1 MNRSRNGYVRRGL
14 ASAAGFAAMVVAP
27 GMAAAA
33 AGQAAEDG
41 VHTAA
46 QAASGRAIYER
57 ECAVC
62 HQVNL
67 QGSFEAPQLAGESF
81 LRFWGDLSPA
91 DLLVRI
97 SGSMPPGEEG
107 SLTDEEYLD
116 VVAYLLEANGA
127 PAGGLALTQ
136 TTAVPIGSLAA
147 SGSAASGDAPA
158 ATAAAASAG
167 GAPAVTAAPSASAA
181 SPAPAAGGVTLA
193 GAVEGYRPVT
203 DEMLRDPDDGDW
215 LMIRRNY
222 EAWSYSPLADVDRS
236 NVGELELAWV
246 WAMNEGGWNAP
257 SPIVHDG
264 VMFLASIGPVVQ
276 ALDAATGDLIWE
288 HEVEVATTGYSGMS
302 RNLAVYGDHLFM
314 ATPDARLIALDAR
327 TGERVWDTVIAD
339 HAEGFRNTSG
349 PVVAGGTLVQGL
361 SGCDRYTLESC
372 FISGYDAAT
381 GERLWRFNT
390 VARSDEP
397 GGNTWADVPDFLR
410 GGGDTWITGSY
421 DPALDLV
428 YFGVA
433 QAKPWVARSRGMTV
447 DDPALYTNSTVALRP
462 GDGDL
467 AWHFQHVPG
476 ETLDLDEVYER
487 VLVDVG
493 GRRAVFSAG
502 KHGILWK
509 LDRET
514 GEFLGHKETVYQ
526 NVFDR
531 IDPETGAVTYRQD
544 IADAEFEQ
552 LVPACP
558 STAGGKNWHPM
569 SYHPGS
575 GLLVL
580 PLAQSCMELA
590 AREVAFE
597 LGSGGVG
604 MSSRPFHEMPGTGG
618 NLGKLAAYDAETLE
632 EVWSIEQRP
641 TFLTGVLTTAGG
653 LAFAGDLDRRFR
665 AFDVETGDELW
676 RARLGTSVQGFPI
689 SFRAGGRQYVA
700 VSTGL
705 GGGSPRLM
713 PRNLAPDVRHPGSGN
728 ALYVFALPEAPA
740 PPAGPDTAAEA
751 LALPDAT
758 AEALALSG
766 GEPDAAAEALT
777 LRESAAEVSALPTAP
792 AAADGGALALPEE
805 ELDAPTALALREA
818 AAGALALPEEESEVA
833 GMAVAEEVL
842 ALERRIEEAVL
853 RADVA
858 FLDEV
863 CADDFTY
870 THGDGWTTGGA
881 ILGVDRKQAWLD
893 SLAGRYSSREVDS
906 QQVEVHGDVAITMGR
921 LRARSGGPQAAQRSF
936 SFWYVRVY
944 AQRDGQWRYLSHRT
958 VHGPLYEN

>member
-1 MNRSRNGYVRRGL
+1 MNRSRSGRVRRVSQAAIVL
-14 ASAAGFAAMVVAP
+14 AAAMVVAARMVVP
-27 GMAAAA
+27 A
-33 AGQAAEDG
+33 AGQAPEGG
-41 VHTAA
+41 VFTAA
-46 QAASGRAIYER
+46 QAESGRATYER

-62 HQVNL
+62 HQSNL
-67 QGSFEAPQLAGESF
+67 QGTFEAPQLAGESF
-81 LRFWGDLSPA
+81 LLFWGDLSPG
-91 DLLVRI
+91 DLFVRI
-97 SGSMPPGEEG
+97 SGSMPPGQAG
-107 SLTDEEYLD
+107 SLTDEAYLD
-116 VVAYLLEANGA
+116 VVAYLLQANGA
-127 PAGGLALTQ
+127 PAGGAALTQ
-136 TTAVPIGSLAA
+136 AA
-147 SGSAASGDAPA
+147 SVSIAAAVSAASSAVAQAGGSPVAEA
-158 ATAAAASAG
+158 AGAASAG
-167 GAPAVTAAPSASAA
+167 AAVAAPPSSAPFAE
-181 SPAPAAGGVTLA
+181 PEPGGVTVA
-193 GAVEGYRPVT
+193 GTVENYRPVT
-203 DEMLRDPDDGDW
+203 DEMLRNPDDGDW

-222 EAWSYSPLADVDRS
+222 QAWNYSPLADVDRS
-236 NVGELELAWV
+236 NAGELELAWV

-264 VMFLASIGPVVQ
+264 VMYLASIGPVVQ

-302 RNLAVYGDHLFM
+302 RNLAIYDDKLFM

-339 HAEGFRNTSG
+339 HTEGFRNTSG

-372 FISGYDAAT
+372 FISGYDADT

-397 GGNTWADVPDFLR
+397 GGNTWANVPDYLR

-421 DPALDLV
+421 DPGLDLV

-433 QAKPWVARSRGMTV
+433 QAKPWVALSRGMTV

-462 GDGDL
+462 GDGEL
-467 AWHFQHVPG
+467 EWHFQHVPG

-493 GRRAVFSAG
+493 GRKAVFSAG

-514 GEFLGHKETVYQ
+514 GAFLGHKETVHQ
-526 NVFDR
+526 NVFDH

-544 IADAEFEQ
+544 IADARFEQ

-569 SYHPGS
+569 GYHPDS

-604 MSSRPFHEMPGTGG
+604 MSSRPFHEMPGTDGR
-618 NLGKLAAYDAETLE
+618 LGKLAAYDAETLE

-713 PRNLAPDVRHPGSGN
+713 PRTLAPDVRHPSSGN
-728 ALYVFALPEAPA
+728 ALYVFALPVVE
-740 PPAGPDTAAEA
+740 E
-751 LALPDAT
+751 DAV
-758 AEALALSG
+758 E
-766 GEPDAAAEALT
+766 
-777 LRESAAEVSALPTAP
+777 EVV
-792 AAADGGALALPEE
+792 EE
-805 ELDAPTALALREA
+805 E
-818 AAGALALPEEESEVA
+818 EETVEEDV
-833 GMAVAEEVL
+833 VAEEVL
-842 ALERRIEEAVL
+842 ALEKRMEEAVL
-853 RADVA
+853 HADVA
-858 FLDEV
+858 FLDGIL
-863 CADDFTY
+863 ADDFTY
-870 THGDGWTTGGA
+870 THGDGWTTGGE
-881 ILGVDRKQAWLD
+881 ILGVDTRAEWLA
-893 SLAGRYSSREVDS
+893 SLAGRYSLREVDS
-906 QQVEVHGDVAITMGR
+906 QQVEIHGDVAITMGR
-921 LRARSGGPQAAQRSF
+921 LRARSGGPAAEQRGF

-944 AQRDGQWRYLSHRT
+944 AQREGEWKYLSHRT
-958 VHGPLYEN
+958 VHGPVYED

>member
-1 MNRSRNGYVRRGL
+1 MNRSRNGRARRL
-14 ASAAGFAAMVVAP
+14 SASAAGLT
-27 GMAAAA
+27 AAALA
-33 AGQAAEDG
+33 APAMGVLATVQPAADG
-41 VHTAA
+41 VYVAA
-46 QAASGRAIYER
+46 QAESGRAIYER
-57 ECAVC
+57 ECAAC
-62 HQVNL
+62 HQANL

-81 LRFWGDLSPA
+81 LQFWADLSPG
-91 DLLVRI
+91 DLFVRI
-97 SGSMPPGEEG
+97 RSSMPPERAGA
-107 SLTDEEYLD
+107 LTDEAYLN
-116 VVAYLLEANGA
+116 VVAYLLQANGA
-127 PAGGLALTQ
+127 PAGRTALTEA
-136 TTAVPIGSLAA
+136 TTGTIGTAATRTSSAVAQAGGGAA
-147 SGSAASGDAPA
+147 ATSPAATLAPA
-158 ATAAAASAG
+158 AAK
-167 GAPAVTAAPSASAA
+167 
-181 SPAPAAGGVTLA
+181 AGGVTQA
-193 GAVEGYRPVT
+193 GTVEAYRPVT
-203 DEMLRDPDDGDW
+203 DEMLRNPDDGDW

-222 EAWSYSPLADVDRS
+222 EAWSHSPLSEIDRDT
-236 NVGELELAWV
+236 VGELELAWV

-264 VMFLASIGPVVQ
+264 VMYLTGIGPVVQ

-288 HEVEVATTGYSGMS
+288 HQVDVATTGYSGMS
-302 RNLAVYGDHLFM
+302 RNLAIYDDSVFL

-327 TGERVWDTVIAD
+327 TGERVWDTIIAD

-349 PVVAGGTLVQGL
+349 PIVVGGTLVQGL
-361 SGCDRYTLESC
+361 SGCDRYTQESC
-372 FISGYDAAT
+372 FISGYDAGT
-381 GERLWRFNT
+381 GEQLWRFNT

-397 GGNTWADVPDFLR
+397 GGNTWANVPDYLR

-421 DPALDLV
+421 DPSLDLV

-462 GDGDL
+462 GDGTL
-467 AWHFQHVPG
+467 EWHFQHVPG

-493 GRRAVFSAG
+493 GRRTVFSAG

-514 GEFLGHKETVYQ
+514 GEFLGHQETVYQ

-544 IADAEFEQ
+544 IADAQFEQ

-569 SYHPGS
+569 SYHPES

-597 LGSGGVG
+597 LGAGGVG
-604 MSSRPFHEMPGTGG
+604 MSSRPFHEMPGTDGR
-618 NLGKLAAYDAETLE
+618 LGKLAAYDTETLE

-653 LAFAGDLDRRFR
+653 LAFVGDLDRRFR
-665 AFDVETGDELW
+665 AFDVETGEELW
-676 RARLGTSVQGFPI
+676 QARLGTSVQGFPI
-689 SFRAGGRQYVA
+689 SFRAGGREYIA

-713 PRNLAPDVRHPGSGN
+713 PRALAPEVRYPSSGN
-728 ALYVFALPEAPA
+728 ALYVFALPHQ
-740 PPAGPDTAAEA
+740 
-751 LALPDAT
+751 
-758 AEALALSG
+758 
-766 GEPDAAAEALT
+766 EPDAAAE
-777 LRESAAEVSALPTAP
+777 
-792 AAADGGALALPEE
+792 
-805 ELDAPTALALREA
+805 
-818 AAGALALPEEESEVA
+818 
-833 GMAVAEEVL
+833 VL
-842 ALERRIEEAVL
+842 ALEQRMEAAVL

-858 FLDEV
+858 FLDDV

-881 ILGVDRKQAWLD
+881 ILGVDRRDEWLA
-893 SLAGRYSSREVDS
+893 SLDGRYSQREVDS
-906 QQVEVHGDVAITMGR
+906 QQVEIHGDVAITMGR
-921 LRARSGGPQAAQRSF
+921 VRARTGGAPEAQRSF

-944 AQRDGQWRYLSHRT
+944 AQRNGEWKYVSHRT
-958 VHGPLYEN
+958 VHGPVYED

>member
-1 MNRSRNGYVRRGL
+1 MNRSRSGCARRT
-14 ASAAGFAAMVVAP
+14 
-27 GMAAAA
+27 AAAA
-33 AGQAAEDG
+33 LVLVTGVVGLGAGQPPADG
-41 VHTAA
+41 VYAAA
-46 QAASGRAIYER
+46 QAAAGRAAYER

-62 HQVNL
+62 HQSNL

-81 LRFWGDLSPA
+81 LQFWADLSPR
-91 DLLVRI
+91 DLFDRI
-97 SGSMPPGEEG
+97 AGSMPPGQAG
-107 SLTDEEYLD
+107 ALTDEAYLD
-116 VVAYLLEANGA
+116 VVAYLLQANGA
-127 PAGGLALTQ
+127 PAGSDALTASA
-136 TTAVPIGSLAA
+136 TVAIGSVAAGASTAVTQTAGGQGA
-147 SGSAASGDAPA
+147 APA
-158 ATAAAASAG
+158 AAAAA
-167 GAPAVTAAPSASAA
+167 PAPSA
-181 SPAPAAGGVTLA
+181 PEAGGVTVA
-193 GAVEGYRPVT
+193 GTVEDYRPVT

-222 EAWSYSPLADVDRS
+222 QSWSHSPLAEVNRD

-264 VMFLASIGPVVQ
+264 VMYLASIGPVVQ
-276 ALDAATGDLIWE
+276 ALDATTGDLIWE
-288 HEVEVATTGYSGMS
+288 HQVEVATTGYSGMS
-302 RNLAVYGDHLFM
+302 RNLAIYEDKLFM

-327 TGERVWDTVIAD
+327 TGERVWDAVIAD

-349 PVVAGGTLVQGL
+349 PIVVGGTLVQGL
-361 SGCDRYTLESC
+361 SGCDRFTLESC
-372 FISGYDAAT
+372 FISGYHADT

-397 GGNTWADVPDFLR
+397 GGNTWANVPDYLR

-421 DPALDLV
+421 DPGLDLV

-433 QAKPWVARSRGMTV
+433 QAKPWVALSRGMTV

-462 GDGDL
+462 GDGNL
-467 AWHFQHVPG
+467 EWHYQHVPG

-493 GRRAVFSAG
+493 GRKTVFSAG

-514 GEFLGHKETVYQ
+514 GAFLGHKETVYQ

-531 IDPETGAVTYRQD
+531 IDPDTGAVTYRQD
-544 IADAEFEQ
+544 IADAQFEQ

-569 SYHPGS
+569 SYHPGT
-575 GLLVL
+575 GLLIL

-604 MSSRPFHEMPGTGG
+604 MSSRPFREMPGTDGR
-618 NLGKLAAYDAETLE
+618 LGKLAAYDAETLE

-641 TFLTGVLTTAGG
+641 TFLTGVLSTAGG

-665 AFDVETGDELW
+665 AFDVETGEELW

-713 PRNLAPDVRHPGSGN
+713 PRSLAPDVRYPQSGN
-728 ALYVFALPEAPA
+728 ALYVFALP
-740 PPAGPDTAAEA
+740 
-751 LALPDAT
+751 
-758 AEALALSG
+758 
-766 GEPDAAAEALT
+766 
-777 LRESAAEVSALPTAP
+777 
-792 AAADGGALALPEE
+792 
-805 ELDAPTALALREA
+805 
-818 AAGALALPEEESEVA
+818 
-833 GMAVAEEVL
+833 VAEEDAVADVL
-842 ALERRIEEAVL
+842 ALEKRIEEAVL
-853 RADVA
+853 RSDVA
-858 FLDEV
+858 FLDRV

-870 THGDGWTTGGA
+870 THGDGWTTGDP
-881 ILGVDRKQAWLD
+881 ILGVDTKAEWLA
-893 SLAGRYSSREVDS
+893 SLDGRYSLREVDS

-921 LRARSGGPQAAQRSF
+921 LRARTGGPAADQRSF

-944 AQRDGQWRYLSHRT
+944 AQRDGEWRYLSHRT
-958 VHGPLYEN
+958 VHGPVYEE

>member
-1 MNRSRNGYVRRGL
+1 MVRSFQARFSGEVAMNRSRKGYARRGL
-14 ASAAGFAAMVVAP
+14 AAAAGSAAILLAP
-27 GMAAAA
+27 GMAAPSIA
-33 AGQAAEDG
+33 QAPELG
-41 VHTAA
+41 GYTAA
-46 QAASGRAIYER
+46 QAESGRAIYER
-57 ECAVC
+57 ECAAC
-62 HQVNL
+62 HQANL

-81 LRFWGDLSPA
+81 LRFWADLSPG
-91 DLLVRI
+91 DLFARI
-97 SGSMPPGEEG
+97 SGSMPPGQEG
-107 SLTDEEYLD
+107 ALSGEEYLD

-127 PAGGLALTQ
+127 PAGSTALTE
-136 TTAVPIGSLAA
+136 TAAVTIGAVADGTAA
-147 SGSAASGDAPA
+147 AVARAEAGAPA
-158 ATAAAASAG
+158 ATAAA
-167 GAPAVTAAPSASAA
+167 PAAAAPSS
-181 SPAPAAGGVTLA
+181 SPEAGGVTAA
-193 GAVEGYRPVT
+193 GTVAGYRPVT

-264 VMFLASIGPVVQ
+264 VMYLAGIGPVVQ
-276 ALDAATGDLIWE
+276 ALDAATGDLVWE
-288 HEVEVATTGYSGMS
+288 HAVEVATTGYSGMS
-302 RNLAVYGDHLFM
+302 RNLAIYGDRLFM
-314 ATPDARLIALDAR
+314 ATPDARRIALDAR
-327 TGERVWDTVIAD
+327 TGELAWDTVIAD

-349 PVVAGGTLVQGL
+349 PVVAGGALVQGL
-361 SGCDRYTLESC
+361 SGCDRYTRESC

-433 QAKPWVARSRGMTV
+433 QAKPWVALSRGMTV

-462 GDGDL
+462 RDGDL

-544 IADAEFEQ
+544 IADARFEQ

-604 MSSRPFHEMPGTGG
+604 MSSRPFHEMPGTDGR
-618 NLGKLAAYDAETLE
+618 LGKLAAYDAETLE

-713 PRNLAPDVRHPGSGN
+713 PRNLAPDVRHPQSGN
-728 ALYVFALPEAPA
+728 ALYVFALPDP
-740 PPAGPDTAAEA
+740 AAEA
-751 LALPDAT
+751 LAPSDAEPDA
-758 AEALALSG
+758 ASEALALR
-766 GEPDAAAEALT
+766 EAASE
-777 LRESAAEVSALPTAP
+777 
-792 AAADGGALALPEE
+792 ALALPEE
-805 ELDAPTALALREA
+805 EPD
-818 AAGALALPEEESEVA
+818 
-833 GMAVAEEVL
+833 VAEEVL
-842 ALERRIEEAVL
+842 ALEKRIEEAVL

-881 ILGVDRKQAWLD
+881 VLGVDRKEEWLA
-893 SLAGRYSSREVDS
+893 SLSGRYSLREVDS
-906 QQVEVHGDVAITMGR
+906 RQVEVHGDVAITMGR
-921 LRARSGGPQAAQRSF
+921 VRARSAGPPEARRSF

-944 AQRDGQWRYLSHRT
+944 AQRDGAWRYLSHRT
-958 VHGPLYEN
+958 VHGPVYEN

>member
-1 MNRSRNGYVRRGL
+1 MNRLRSGRVRGM
-14 ASAAGFAAMVVAP
+14 SQAAL
-27 GMAAAA
+27 AAATMMMVATGAAVPA
-33 AGQAAEDG
+33 AGQAPGEG
-41 VHTAA
+41 VYTAA
-46 QAASGRAIYER
+46 QAESGRAIYEDR
-57 ECAVC
+57 CAVC
-62 HQVNL
+62 HQSNL
-67 QGSFEAPQLAGESF
+67 QGSFEAPQLAGDSF
-81 LRFWGDLSPA
+81 LLFWADLSPG
-91 DLLVRI
+91 DLFFRI
-97 SGSMPPGEEG
+97 SRSMPPGQAG

-116 VVAYLLEANGA
+116 VVAYLLQANGA
-127 PAGGLALTQ
+127 PAGGTALAEDATVAIE
-136 TTAVPIGSLAA
+136 TAIS
-147 SGSAASGDAPA
+147 
-158 ATAAAASAG
+158 
-167 GAPAVTAAPSASAA
+167 AAPSAVARAGGGTPAA
-181 SPAPAAGGVTLA
+181 PAAAAPAVEPEPAPAAPASEPAPGGVTMA
-193 GAVEGYRPVT
+193 GTVEGYRPVT

-222 EAWSYSPLADVDRS
+222 QAWNYSPLADIDRS
-236 NVGELELAWV
+236 NAGELELAWV

-264 VMFLASIGPVVQ
+264 VMYLASIGPVVQ
-276 ALDAATGDLIWE
+276 ALDAASGDLIWE

-302 RNLAVYGDHLFM
+302 RNLAIYEDKLFM

-349 PVVAGGTLVQGL
+349 PVVVGGTLVQGL

-372 FISGYDAAT
+372 FISGYDADT

-397 GGNTWADVPDFLR
+397 GGNTWANVPDYLR

-421 DPALDLV
+421 DPGLDLV

-433 QAKPWVARSRGMTV
+433 QAKPWVALSRGMTV

-462 GDGDL
+462 GDGEL
-467 AWHFQHVPG
+467 EWHFQHVPG

-493 GRRAVFSAG
+493 GRKAVFSAG

-544 IADAEFEQ
+544 IADAQFEQ

-569 SYHPGS
+569 GYHPGS

-580 PLAQSCMELA
+580 PLAQSCMELS

-604 MSSRPFHEMPGTGG
+604 MSSRPFHEMPGTDGR
-618 NLGKLAAYDAETLE
+618 LGKLAAYDAETLE

-728 ALYVFALPEAPA
+728 ALYVFALPEAEEDP
-740 PPAGPDTAAEA
+740 
-751 LALPDAT
+751 
-758 AEALALSG
+758 
-766 GEPDAAAEALT
+766 
-777 LRESAAEVSALPTAP
+777 V
-792 AAADGGALALPEE
+792 AD
-805 ELDAPTALALREA
+805 
-818 AAGALALPEEESEVA
+818 
-833 GMAVAEEVL
+833 VL
-842 ALERRIEEAVL
+842 ALEKRMEEAVL
-853 RADVA
+853 HADVA
-858 FLDEV
+858 FLDGVLAE
-863 CADDFTY
+863 DFTY
-870 THGDGWTTGGA
+870 THGDGWTTGGE
-881 ILGVDRKQAWLD
+881 ILGVDTRQEWLA
-893 SLAGRYSSREVDS
+893 SLSGRYSMREVDS

-921 LRARSGGPQAAQRSF
+921 LRARSGGPVAEQRSF

-944 AQRDGQWRYLSHRT
+944 AQREGEWKYLSHRT
-958 VHGPLYEN
+958 VHGPVYDD

>member
-1 MNRSRNGYVRRGL
+1 MNRSLDGRDRRMWTPAL
-14 ASAAGFAAMVVAP
+14 VAAGTMMLATGTAVP
-27 GMAAAA
+27 A
-33 AGQAAEDG
+33 AGQAPGEG
-41 VHTAA
+41 VYTAA
-46 QAASGRAIYER
+46 QAESGRAIYER

-62 HQVNL
+62 HQSNL
-67 QGSFEAPQLAGESF
+67 QGTFEAPQLAGESF
-81 LRFWGDLSPA
+81 LQFWGDLSPG
-91 DLLVRI
+91 DLFVRI
-97 SGSMPPGEEG
+97 SGSMPPGQAG
-107 SLTDEEYLD
+107 SLTDEAYLH
-116 VVAYLLEANGA
+116 VVAYLLQGNGA
-127 PAGGLALTQ
+127 PAGGAALTEVA
-136 TTAVPIGSLAA
+136 TVSIGAAV
-147 SGSAASGDAPA
+147 SAASSVVAQAG
-158 ATAAAASAG
+158 G
-167 GAPAVTAAPSASAA
+167 GAPEAAPASAPSASAP
-181 SPAPAAGGVTLA
+181 SSEPEPGGVTVA
-193 GAVEGYRPVT
+193 GTVEGYRPVT

-222 EAWSYSPLADVDRS
+222 QAWNYSPLADIDRS
-236 NVGELELAWV
+236 NAGELELAWV

-257 SPIVHDG
+257 SPIVRDG
-264 VMFLASIGPVVQ
+264 VMYLASIGPVVQ

-302 RNLAVYGDHLFM
+302 RNLAIYEDKLFM

-339 HAEGFRNTSG
+339 HTEGFRNTSG
-349 PVVAGGTLVQGL
+349 PVVVGGTLVQGL

-372 FISGYDAAT
+372 FISGYDADT
-381 GERLWRFNT
+381 GRRLWRFNT

-397 GGNTWADVPDFLR
+397 GGNTWANVPDYLR

-421 DPALDLV
+421 DPGLDLV

-433 QAKPWVARSRGMTV
+433 QAKPWVALSRGMTV

-462 GDGDL
+462 GDGEL
-467 AWHFQHVPG
+467 EWHFQHVPG

-493 GRRAVFSAG
+493 GRKAVFSAG

-526 NVFDR
+526 NVFDH

-544 IADAEFEQ
+544 IADARFEQ

-569 SYHPGS
+569 GYHPDS

-604 MSSRPFHEMPGTGG
+604 MSSRPFHEMPGTDGR
-618 NLGKLAAYDAETLE
+618 LGKLAAYDAETLE

-713 PRNLAPDVRHPGSGN
+713 PRNLAPDVRHPSSGN
-728 ALYVFALPEAPA
+728 ALYVFALPEA
-740 PPAGPDTAAEA
+740 
-751 LALPDAT
+751 
-758 AEALALSG
+758 
-766 GEPDAAAEALT
+766 
-777 LRESAAEVSALPTAP
+777 
-792 AAADGGALALPEE
+792 EE
-805 ELDAPTALALREA
+805 DPVTD
-818 AAGALALPEEESEVA
+818 
-833 GMAVAEEVL
+833 VL
-842 ALERRIEEAVL
+842 ALEKRMEEAVL
-853 RADVA
+853 HADVA
-858 FLDEV
+858 FLDGVLAE
-863 CADDFTY
+863 DFTY
-870 THGDGWTTGGA
+870 THGDGWTTGGE
-881 ILGVDRKQAWLD
+881 ILGVDTREEWLA
-893 SLAGRYSSREVDS
+893 SLAGRYSMREVDS
-906 QQVEVHGDVAITMGR
+906 QQAEIHGDVAITMGR
-921 LRARSGGPQAAQRSF
+921 LRARSGGPAAEQRSF

-944 AQRDGQWRYLSHRT
+944 AQRDGEWKYLSHRT
-958 VHGPLYEN
+958 VHGPVYED

>member
-1 MNRSRNGYVRRGL
+1 MVRSRSARFSSEVVMDRSRDAYAWRGL
-14 ASAAGFAAMVVAP
+14 AAVTGLTAMFLSSGVGGAR
-27 GMAAAA
+27 A
-33 AGQAAEDG
+33 QDG
-41 VHTAA
+41 SVHTAA

-57 ECAVC
+57 ECAAC
-62 HQVNL
+62 HQANL

-81 LRFWGDLSPA
+81 LRFWADLSPA
-91 DLLVRI
+91 DLFIRI
-97 SGSMPPGEEG
+97 SSSMPPGEEG
-107 SLTDEEYLD
+107 SLTDEEHLD

-127 PAGGLALTQ
+127 PAGGTALTQ
-136 TTAVPIGSLAA
+136 ATAVTIGALAA
-147 SGSAASGDAPA
+147 GGLQAGNTVAGGASAAVAAPA
-158 ATAAAASAG
+158 AAATTAAAAS
-167 GAPAVTAAPSASAA
+167 GATE
-181 SPAPAAGGVTLA
+181 AGGVTLA
-193 GAVEGYRPVT
+193 GTVDGYRPVT

-222 EAWSYSPLADVDRS
+222 ESWSYSPLADVDRA

-264 VMFLASIGPVVQ
+264 VMYLASIGPVVQ
-276 ALDAATGDLIWE
+276 ALDAATGDLVWE
-288 HEVEVATTGYSGMS
+288 HEVEVETTGYSGMS
-302 RNLAVYGDHLFM
+302 RNLAIYGDRLFM

-421 DPALDLV
+421 DPRLDLV

-462 GDGDL
+462 ADGDL

-493 GRRAVFSAG
+493 GRPTVFSAG

-526 NVFDR
+526 NVFDH

-544 IADAEFEQ
+544 IIDAEFEQ

-604 MSSRPFHEMPGTGG
+604 MSSRPFHEMPGTDG

-665 AFDVETGDELW
+665 AFDVETGEELW

-728 ALYVFALPEAPA
+728 ALYVFALPDPA
-740 PPAGPDTAAEA
+740 PEA
-751 LALPDAT
+751 LALPG
-758 AEALALSG
+758 AESAAAAEVLALSG
-766 GEPDAAAEALT
+766 AESEAPAEAIALSGA
-777 LRESAAEVSALPTAP
+777 ESEAP
-792 AAADGGALALPEE
+792 AEAIALSGKEAD
-805 ELDAPTALALREA
+805 
-818 AAGALALPEEESEVA
+818 
-833 GMAVAEEVL
+833 VAEDVL
-842 ALERRIEEAVL
+842 ALEKRIEDAVL

-881 ILGVDRKQAWLD
+881 VLGVDRKQEWLD
-893 SLAGRYSSREVDS
+893 SLSGRYSSREVDS

-921 LRARSGGPQAAQRSF
+921 LRARSGGPEAERRSF

-958 VHGPLYEN
+958 VDGPVYEN

>member
-1 MNRSRNGYVRRGL
+1 MNRSRNGRARRL
-14 ASAAGFAAMVVAP
+14 SASAAGLT
-27 GMAAAA
+27 AAALA
-33 AGQAAEDG
+33 APAMGVLATVQPAADGVYVAGQAE
-41 VHTAA
+41 
-46 QAASGRAIYER
+46 SGRAIYER
-57 ECAVC
+57 ECAAC
-62 HQVNL
+62 HQANL

-81 LRFWGDLSPA
+81 LQFWADLSPG
-91 DLLVRI
+91 DLFVRI
-97 SGSMPPGEEG
+97 RRSMPPEQAGA
-107 SLTDEEYLD
+107 LTDEAYLN
-116 VVAYLLEANGA
+116 VVAYLLQANGA
-127 PAGGLALTQ
+127 PAGRTALTEA
-136 TTAVPIGSLAA
+136 TTGTIGTAATRTSSAVAQAGGGAA
-147 SGSAASGDAPA
+147 ATSPAATLAPA
-158 ATAAAASAG
+158 AAK
-167 GAPAVTAAPSASAA
+167 
-181 SPAPAAGGVTLA
+181 AGGVTQA
-193 GAVEGYRPVT
+193 GTVEAYRPVT
-203 DEMLRDPDDGDW
+203 DEMLRNPDDGDW

-222 EAWSYSPLADVDRS
+222 EAWSHSPLSEIDRDT
-236 NVGELELAWV
+236 VGELELAWV

-264 VMFLASIGPVVQ
+264 VMYLTGIGPVVQ

-288 HEVEVATTGYSGMS
+288 HQVDVATTGYSGMS
-302 RNLAVYGDHLFM
+302 RNLAIYDDNVFL

-327 TGERVWDTVIAD
+327 TGERVWDTIIAD

-349 PVVAGGTLVQGL
+349 PIVVGGTLVQGL

-372 FISGYDAAT
+372 FISGYDAGT
-381 GERLWRFNT
+381 GEQLWRFNT

-397 GGNTWADVPDFLR
+397 GGNTWANVPDYLR

-421 DPALDLV
+421 DPSLDLV

-462 GDGDL
+462 GDGTL
-467 AWHFQHVPG
+467 EWHFQHVPG

-493 GRRAVFSAG
+493 GRRTVFSAG

-514 GEFLGHKETVYQ
+514 GEFLGHQETVYQ

-544 IADAEFEQ
+544 IADAQFEQ

-569 SYHPGS
+569 SYHPES

-604 MSSRPFHEMPGTGG
+604 MSSRPFHEMPGTDGR
-618 NLGKLAAYDAETLE
+618 LGKLAAYDTETLE

-653 LAFAGDLDRRFR
+653 LAFVGDLDRRFR
-665 AFDVETGDELW
+665 AFDVETGQELW
-676 RARLGTSVQGFPI
+676 QARLGTSVQGFPI
-689 SFRAGGRQYVA
+689 SFRAGGREYIA

-713 PRNLAPDVRHPGSGN
+713 PRALAPEVRYPSSGN
-728 ALYVFALPEAPA
+728 ALYVFALPHQ
-740 PPAGPDTAAEA
+740 
-751 LALPDAT
+751 
-758 AEALALSG
+758 
-766 GEPDAAAEALT
+766 EPDAAAE
-777 LRESAAEVSALPTAP
+777 
-792 AAADGGALALPEE
+792 
-805 ELDAPTALALREA
+805 
-818 AAGALALPEEESEVA
+818 
-833 GMAVAEEVL
+833 VL
-842 ALERRIEEAVL
+842 ALEQRMEAAVL

-858 FLDEV
+858 FLDDV

-881 ILGVDRKQAWLD
+881 ILGVDRRDEWLA
-893 SLAGRYSSREVDS
+893 SLDGRYSQREVDS
-906 QQVEVHGDVAITMGR
+906 QQVEIHGDVAITMGR
-921 LRARSGGPQAAQRSF
+921 VRARTGGAPEAQRSF

-944 AQRDGQWRYLSHRT
+944 AQRNGEWQYVSHRT
-958 VHGPLYEN
+958 VHGPVYED

>member
-1 MNRSRNGYVRRGL
+1 MNRLRDGYVRRGL
-14 ASAAGFAAMVVAP
+14 ASAAGFAAMVVAS

-33 AGQAAEDG
+33 VGQAAEDG

-62 HQVNL
+62 HQANL

-81 LRFWGDLSPA
+81 LRFWADLSPA

-127 PAGGLALTQ
+127 PAGGMALTQ
-136 TTAVPIGSLAA
+136 STAVPIGSLAA

-158 ATAAAASAG
+158 ATAAVAAAG
-167 GAPAVTAAPSASAA
+167 GEPTAAAA
-181 SPAPAAGGVTLA
+181 SPSPAAGGVTLA

-222 EAWSYSPLADVDRS
+222 EAWSHSPLADVDRS

-276 ALDAATGDLIWE
+276 ALDAATGDLVWE
-288 HEVEVATTGYSGMS
+288 HEVEVETTGYSGMS
-302 RNLAVYGDHLFM
+302 RNLAIYGDNLFM

-372 FISGYDAAT
+372 FISGYDAST

-462 GDGDL
+462 ADGDL

-604 MSSRPFHEMPGTGG
+604 MSSRPFHEMPGTDG

-632 EVWSIEQRP
+632 EIWSIEQRP

-740 PPAGPDTAAEA
+740 PPAGPATAAEA
-751 LALPDAT
+751 LALPDAA
-758 AEALALSG
+758 AEALALSD
-766 GEPDAAAEALT
+766 GEPDAAAE
-777 LRESAAEVSALPTAP
+777 
-792 AAADGGALALPEE
+792 
-805 ELDAPTALALREA
+805 ALALREA
-818 AAGALALPEEESEVA
+818 AAGALALPEEEPDVA
-833 GMAVAEEVL
+833 GKAVVEEVL
-842 ALERRIEEAVL
+842 ALEKRIEEAVL

-870 THGDGWTTGGA
+870 THGDGWTTGGPV
-881 ILGVDRKQAWLD
+881 LGVDRKDDWLA

-921 LRARSGGPQAAQRSF
+921 LRARSGGPEADRRSF

-958 VHGPLYEN
+958 VDGPVYEN

>member
-1 MNRSRNGYVRRGL
+1 MVI
-14 ASAAGFAAMVVAP
+14 ASVTAAP
-27 GMAAAA
+27 S
-33 AGQAAEDG
+33 AGQAPEGGAY
-41 VHTAA
+41 TAA

-57 ECAVC
+57 ECAAC
-62 HQVNL
+62 HQANL

-81 LRFWGDLSPA
+81 LRFWADLSPA
-91 DLLVRI
+91 DLFVRI
-97 SGSMPPGEEG
+97 SSSMPPGAEG
-107 SLTDEEYLD
+107 SLTDEEHLD

-127 PAGGLALTQ
+127 PAGGTALTEA
-136 TTAVPIGSLAA
+136 TAVPIGAIAGGALQGGDTAA
-147 SGSAASGDAPA
+147 GGASAAVAAPA
-158 ATAAAASAG
+158 AAAAAAAG
-167 GAPAVTAAPSASAA
+167 GPPVTE
-181 SPAPAAGGVTLA
+181 AGGVTLA
-193 GAVEGYRPVT
+193 GTVDDYRPVT

-222 EAWSYSPLADVDRS
+222 ESWSYSPLADVDRS
-236 NVGELELAWV
+236 NVGGLELAWV

-264 VMFLASIGPVVQ
+264 VMYLASIGPVVQ

-302 RNLAVYGDHLFM
+302 RNLAIYGDHLFM

-327 TGERVWDTVIAD
+327 TGERAWDTVIAD

-462 GDGDL
+462 RDGDL

-493 GRRAVFSAG
+493 GRKAVFSAG

-526 NVFDR
+526 NVFDH
-531 IDPETGAVTYRQD
+531 IDPDTGAVTYRQD
-544 IADAEFEQ
+544 IIDAEFEQ

-604 MSSRPFHEMPGTGG
+604 MSSRPFHEMPGTDGR
-618 NLGKLAAYDAETLE
+618 LGKLAAYDAETLE

-713 PRNLAPDVRHPGSGN
+713 PRNLAPDVRHPRSGN
-728 ALYVFALPEAPA
+728 ALYVFALPDAEGPGTAAGA
-740 PPAGPDTAAEA
+740 PPDAGEPGAAADASTLSGEESATAAESP
-751 LALPDAT
+751 ALPG
-758 AEALALSG
+758 AESAPAAEVLALSG
-766 GEPDAAAEALT
+766 GAPEAAAEAM
-777 LRESAAEVSALPTAP
+777 
-792 AAADGGALALPEE
+792 ALPEK
-805 ELDAPTALALREA
+805 
-818 AAGALALPEEESEVA
+818 ESE
-833 GMAVAEEVL
+833 VAEEVL
-842 ALERRIEEAVL
+842 ALEKRIEEAVL

-863 CADDFTY
+863 CADDFSY

-881 ILGVDRKQAWLD
+881 VLGVDLKQEWLD
-893 SLAGRYSSREVDS
+893 SLAGRYSLREVDS

-921 LRARSGGPQAAQRSF
+921 LRARSGGPEAARRSF

-944 AQRDGQWRYLSHRT
+944 ARQDGEWRYLSHRT
-958 VHGPLYEN
+958 VHGPVYE

>member
-1 MNRSRNGYVRRGL
+1 MNRPRNGYARRALAAVTGL
-14 ASAAGFAAMVVAP
+14 AALFLSAGVGGARA
-27 GMAAAA
+27 
-33 AGQAAEDG
+33 QDG
-41 VHTAA
+41 GVYTAA

-62 HQVNL
+62 HQANL

-81 LRFWGDLSPA
+81 LRFWADLSPA
-91 DLLVRI
+91 DLFVRTR
-97 SGSMPPGEEG
+97 SSMPPGAEG
-107 SLTDEEYLD
+107 SLTDEEHID

-127 PAGGLALTQ
+127 PAGGTALTEA
-136 TTAVPIGSLAA
+136 TAVPIGALAGGGLQA
-147 SGSAASGDAPA
+147 GDTAARGESAAVAAPA
-158 ATAAAASAG
+158 AASTVTSAAAASA
-167 GAPAVTAAPSASAA
+167 APE
-181 SPAPAAGGVTLA
+181 AGGVTLA
-193 GAVEGYRPVT
+193 GTVDDYRPVT
-203 DEMLRDPDDGDW
+203 DDMLRDPDDGDW

-222 EAWSYSPLADVDRS
+222 EAWSHSPLADVDRS

-276 ALDAATGDLIWE
+276 ALDAATGDLVWE

-302 RNLAVYGDHLFM
+302 RNLAIYGDHLFM

-339 HAEGFRNTSG
+339 HTEGFRNTSG

-421 DPALDLV
+421 DPGLDLV

-462 GDGDL
+462 RDGDL

-531 IDPETGAVTYRQD
+531 IDPDTGAVTYRQD
-544 IADAEFEQ
+544 IIDAEFEQ

-604 MSSRPFHEMPGTGG
+604 MSSRPFHEMPGTDG

-665 AFDVETGDELW
+665 AFDVETGEELW

-713 PRNLAPDVRHPGSGN
+713 PRNLAPDVRHPRSGN
-728 ALYVFALPEAPA
+728 ALYVFALPDAEGPGTAAGA
-740 PPAGPDTAAEA
+740 PPDAGKPRAAADASALSGEESATAAESP
-751 LALPDAT
+751 ALPG
-758 AEALALSG
+758 AESAAAAEVLALSG
-766 GEPDAAAEALT
+766 GASEAAAET
-777 LRESAAEVSALPTAP
+777 M
-792 AAADGGALALPEE
+792 ALPEK
-805 ELDAPTALALREA
+805 
-818 AAGALALPEEESEVA
+818 ESK
-833 GMAVAEEVL
+833 VAEEVL
-842 ALERRIEEAVL
+842 ALEKRIEEAVL

-881 ILGVDRKQAWLD
+881 VLGVDRKQEWLD
-893 SLAGRYSSREVDS
+893 SLSGRYSSREVDS

-921 LRARSGGPQAAQRSF
+921 LRARSGGPEADRRSF

-944 AQRDGQWRYLSHRT
+944 AQRDGQWKYLSHRT
-958 VHGPLYEN
+958 VNGPVYEN

>member
-1 MNRSRNGYVRRGL
+1 MHRSGSGCVGL
-14 ASAAGFAAMVVAP
+14 TLVAAVVL
-27 GMAAAA
+27 A
-33 AGQAAEDG
+33 AGQPVPIAGQAPGEG
-41 VHTAA
+41 LYTAA
-46 QAASGRAIYER
+46 QAESGRGVYER

-62 HQVNL
+62 HQSNL
-67 QGSFEAPQLAGESF
+67 QGTFEAPQLAGDSF
-81 LRFWGDLSPA
+81 LQFWADLSPG
-91 DLLVRI
+91 DLFVRI
-97 SGSMPPGEEG
+97 SGSMPPGQAG
-107 SLTDEEYLD
+107 SLTDQAYLD
-116 VVAYLLEANGA
+116 VVAYLLQANGA
-127 PAGGLALTQ
+127 PAGGAALTEAA
-136 TTAVPIGSLAA
+136 TVSIAAAVSAAPTAVAQA
-147 SGSAASGDAPA
+147 D
-158 ATAAAASAG
+158 G
-167 GAPAVTAAPSASAA
+167 GAPAGAEAAGGGAPVSGTAPAAPS
-181 SPAPAAGGVTLA
+181 PAPEPGGVTVA
-193 GAVEGYRPVT
+193 GTVEGYRPVT
-203 DEMLRDPDDGDW
+203 DDMLRNPDDGDW

-222 EAWSYSPLADVDRS
+222 QAWNYSPLADIDRS
-236 NVGELELAWV
+236 NAGELELAWV

-264 VMFLASIGPVVQ
+264 IMYLASIGPVVQ

-302 RNLAVYGDHLFM
+302 RNLSIYEDKLFM

-372 FISGYDAAT
+372 FISGYDADT

-397 GGNTWADVPDFLR
+397 GGNTWANVPDYLR

-421 DPALDLV
+421 DPGLDLV

-433 QAKPWVARSRGMTV
+433 QAKPWVALSRGMTV

-462 GDGDL
+462 GDGEL
-467 AWHFQHVPG
+467 EWHFQHVPG

-493 GRRAVFSAG
+493 GRKAVFSAG

-514 GEFLGHKETVYQ
+514 GAFLGYKETVYQ
-526 NVFDR
+526 NVFDH

-544 IADAEFEQ
+544 IADARFEQ

-569 SYHPGS
+569 GYHPDS

-604 MSSRPFHEMPGTGG
+604 MSSRPFHEMPGTDGR
-618 NLGKLAAYDAETLE
+618 LGKLAAYDAETLE

-665 AFDVETGDELW
+665 AFDVETGEELW
-676 RARLGTSVQGFPI
+676 RARIGTSVQGFPI

-713 PRNLAPDVRHPGSGN
+713 PRTLAPDVRHPSSGN
-728 ALYVFALPEAPA
+728 ALYVFALP
-740 PPAGPDTAAEA
+740 DAE
-751 LALPDAT
+751 
-758 AEALALSG
+758 
-766 GEPDAAAEALT
+766 EPDAVEAVELSEK
-777 LRESAAEVSALPTAP
+777 ES
-792 AAADGGALALPEE
+792 G
-805 ELDAPTALALREA
+805 
-818 AAGALALPEEESEVA
+818 
-833 GMAVAEEVL
+833 VAEEVL
-842 ALERRIEEAVL
+842 ALERRMEEAVL
-853 RADVA
+853 HADVA
-858 FLDEV
+858 FLDGVLAE
-863 CADDFTY
+863 DFTY
-870 THGDGWTTGGA
+870 THGDGWTTGGE
-881 ILGVDRKQAWLD
+881 ILGVDTREEWLA
-893 SLAGRYSSREVDS
+893 SLAGRYSMREVDS
-906 QQVEVHGDVAITMGR
+906 QQVEIHGDVAITMGR
-921 LRARSGGPQAAQRSF
+921 LRARSGGPVAEQRSF

-944 AQRDGQWRYLSHRT
+944 AQRNGEWKYLSHRT
-958 VHGPLYEN
+958 VHGPVYEG

>member
-1 MNRSRNGYVRRGL
+1 MNRSRNGRARRL
-14 ASAAGFAAMVVAP
+14 SASAAGLTAATLAAP
-27 GMAAAA
+27 AMGVLATVQPAADGVYV
-33 AGQAAEDG
+33 AGQAE
-41 VHTAA
+41 
-46 QAASGRAIYER
+46 SGRAIYER
-57 ECAVC
+57 ECAAC
-62 HQVNL
+62 HQANL

-81 LRFWGDLSPA
+81 LQFWADLSPG
-91 DLLVRI
+91 DLFVRI
-97 SGSMPPGEEG
+97 RSSMPPERAGA
-107 SLTDEEYLD
+107 LTDEAYLN
-116 VVAYLLEANGA
+116 VVAYLLQANGA
-127 PAGGLALTQ
+127 PAGRTALTEA
-136 TTAVPIGSLAA
+136 TTGTIGTAATRTSSAVAQAGGGAA
-147 SGSAASGDAPA
+147 ATSPAATLAPA
-158 ATAAAASAG
+158 AAT
-167 GAPAVTAAPSASAA
+167 
-181 SPAPAAGGVTLA
+181 AGGVTQA
-193 GAVEGYRPVT
+193 GTVEAYRPVT
-203 DEMLRDPDDGDW
+203 DEMLRNPDDGDW

-222 EAWSYSPLADVDRS
+222 EAWSHSPLSEIDRDT
-236 NVGELELAWV
+236 VGELELAWV

-257 SPIVHDG
+257 APIVHDG
-264 VMFLASIGPVVQ
+264 VMYLTGIGPVVQ

-288 HEVEVATTGYSGMS
+288 HQVDVATTGYSGMS
-302 RNLAVYGDHLFM
+302 RNLAIYDDSVFL

-327 TGERVWDTVIAD
+327 TGERVWDTIIAD

-349 PVVAGGTLVQGL
+349 PIVVGGTLVQGL
-361 SGCDRYTLESC
+361 SGCDRYTQESC
-372 FISGYDAAT
+372 FISGYDAGT
-381 GERLWRFNT
+381 GEQLWRFNT

-397 GGNTWADVPDFLR
+397 GGNTWANVPDYLR

-421 DPALDLV
+421 DPSLDLV

-462 GDGDL
+462 GDGTL
-467 AWHFQHVPG
+467 EWHFQHVPG

-493 GRRAVFSAG
+493 GRRTVFSAG

-514 GEFLGHKETVYQ
+514 GEFLGHQETVYQ

-544 IADAEFEQ
+544 IADAQFEQ

-569 SYHPGS
+569 SYHPES

-597 LGSGGVG
+597 LGAGGVG
-604 MSSRPFHEMPGTGG
+604 MSSRPFHEMPGTDGR
-618 NLGKLAAYDAETLE
+618 LGKLAAYDTETLE

-653 LAFAGDLDRRFR
+653 LAFVGDLDRRFR
-665 AFDVETGDELW
+665 AFDVETGEELW
-676 RARLGTSVQGFPI
+676 QARLGTSVQGFPI
-689 SFRAGGRQYVA
+689 SFRAGGREYIA

-713 PRNLAPDVRHPGSGN
+713 PRALAPEVRYPSSGN
-728 ALYVFALPEAPA
+728 ALYVFALPHQ
-740 PPAGPDTAAEA
+740 
-751 LALPDAT
+751 
-758 AEALALSG
+758 
-766 GEPDAAAEALT
+766 EPDAAAE
-777 LRESAAEVSALPTAP
+777 
-792 AAADGGALALPEE
+792 
-805 ELDAPTALALREA
+805 
-818 AAGALALPEEESEVA
+818 
-833 GMAVAEEVL
+833 VL
-842 ALERRIEEAVL
+842 ALEQRMEAAVL

-858 FLDEV
+858 FLDDV

-881 ILGVDRKQAWLD
+881 ILGVDRRDEWLA
-893 SLAGRYSSREVDS
+893 SLDGRYSQREVDS
-906 QQVEVHGDVAITMGR
+906 QQVEIHGDVAITMGR
-921 LRARSGGPQAAQRSF
+921 VRARTGGAPEAQRSF

-944 AQRDGQWRYLSHRT
+944 AQRNGEWKYVSHRT
-958 VHGPLYEN
+958 VHGPVYED

>member
-1 MNRSRNGYVRRGL
+1 M
-14 ASAAGFAAMVVAP
+14 SAAAVALAAALAPAP
-27 GMAAAA
+27 GNAGTES
-33 AGQAAEDG
+33 GQAPGSGAYA
-41 VHTAA
+41 AA
-46 QAASGRAIYER
+46 QAESGRAAYER
-57 ECAVC
+57 ECAAC
-62 HQVNL
+62 HQANL

-81 LRFWGDLSPA
+81 LRFWADLSTR
-91 DLLVRI
+91 DLFDRI
-97 SGSMPPGEEG
+97 RSSMPPGQAG
-107 SLTDEEYLD
+107 SLTDAEYLD
-116 VVAYLLEANGA
+116 VVAYLLQANGA
-127 PAGGLALTQ
+127 PAGSGALT
-136 TTAVPIGSLAA
+136 AA
-147 SGSAASGDAPA
+147 ATVAIGSAAGGASGAVA
-158 ATAAAASAG
+158 QAG
-167 GAPAVTAAPSASAA
+167 GDGTAAPVSASTAPLVAA
-181 SPAPAAGGVTLA
+181 SPSAPEAGGVTVP
-193 GAVEGYRPVT
+193 GTVEGYRPVT
-203 DEMLRDPDDGDW
+203 DEMLRNPDDGDW

-222 EAWSYSPLADVDRS
+222 EAWSHSPLAEVDRD
-236 NVGELELAWV
+236 NVGGLELAWV

-264 VMFLASIGPVVQ
+264 VMYLAGIGPVVQ

-288 HEVEVATTGYSGMS
+288 HAVEVATTGYSGMS
-302 RNLAVYGDHLFM
+302 RNLAIYEDRLFL

-339 HAEGFRNTSG
+339 HTEGFRNTSG

-372 FISGYDAAT
+372 FISGYDADT

-397 GGNTWADVPDFLR
+397 GGNTWANVPDYLR

-421 DPALDLV
+421 DPGLELV

-433 QAKPWVARSRGMTV
+433 QAKPWVALSRGMTV
-447 DDPALYTNSTVALRP
+447 NDPALYTNSTVALRP
-462 GDGDL
+462 GDGNL
-467 AWHFQHVPG
+467 EWHFQHVPG

-493 GRRAVFSAG
+493 GRKAVFSAG

-514 GEFLGHKETVYQ
+514 GEFLGHRETVYQ

-544 IADAEFEQ
+544 IADARFEQ

-618 NLGKLAAYDAETLE
+618 RLGKLAAYDAETLE
-632 EVWSIEQRP
+632 EVWSVEQRP

-665 AFDVETGDELW
+665 AFDVETGAELW

-713 PRNLAPDVRHPGSGN
+713 PRTLAPEVRHPQSGN
-728 ALYVFALPEAPA
+728 ALYVFALPE
-740 PPAGPDTAAEA
+740 
-751 LALPDAT
+751 
-758 AEALALSG
+758 
-766 GEPDAAAEALT
+766 
-777 LRESAAEVSALPTAP
+777 
-792 AAADGGALALPEE
+792 PEE
-805 ELDAPTALALREA
+805 D
-818 AAGALALPEEESEVA
+818 
-833 GMAVAEEVL
+833 AVADVL
-842 ALERRIEEAVL
+842 ALEKRIEEAVL
-853 RADVA
+853 HADVA
-858 FLDEV
+858 FLEEV

-870 THGDGWTTGGA
+870 THGDGWTTGDP
-881 ILGVDRKQAWLD
+881 ILGVDTKDEWLA
-893 SLAGRYSSREVDS
+893 SLAGRYSLREVDS
-906 QQVEVHGDVAITMGR
+906 QQVEIHGDVAITMGR
-921 LRARSGGPQAAQRSF
+921 LRARSGGPVAGQRSF

-944 AQRDGQWRYLSHRT
+944 AQRDGEWKYLSHRT
-958 VHGPLYEN
+958 VHGPVYED

>member
-1 MNRSRNGYVRRGL
+1 
-14 ASAAGFAAMVVAP
+14 
-27 GMAAAA
+27 
-33 AGQAAEDG
+33 
-41 VHTAA
+41 
-46 QAASGRAIYER
+46 
-57 ECAVC
+57 
-62 HQVNL
+62 
-67 QGSFEAPQLAGESF
+67 
-81 LRFWGDLSPA
+81 
-91 DLLVRI
+91 
-97 SGSMPPGEEG
+97 
-107 SLTDEEYLD
+107 
-116 VVAYLLEANGA
+116 
-127 PAGGLALTQ
+127 
-136 TTAVPIGSLAA
+136 
-147 SGSAASGDAPA
+147 
-158 ATAAAASAG
+158 
-167 GAPAVTAAPSASAA
+167 
-181 SPAPAAGGVTLA
+181 
-193 GAVEGYRPVT
+193 
-203 DEMLRDPDDGDW
+203 MLRNPDDGDW

-222 EAWSYSPLADVDRS
+222 QAWNYSPLADIDRS
-236 NVGELELAWV
+236 NAGGLELAWV

-264 VMFLASIGPVVQ
+264 VMYLAGIGPVVQ

-302 RNLAVYGDHLFM
+302 RNLAIYGDKLFM
-314 ATPDARLIALDAR
+314 ATPDARLVALDAR

-372 FISGYDAAT
+372 FISGYDADT

-390 VARSDEP
+390 VARADEP
-397 GGNTWADVPDFLR
+397 GGNTWANVPDYLR

-421 DPALDLV
+421 DPGLDLV

-462 GDGDL
+462 GDGEL
-467 AWHFQHVPG
+467 EWHFQHVPG

-493 GRRAVFSAG
+493 GRKAVFSAG

-544 IADAEFEQ
+544 IADAQFEQ

-569 SYHPGS
+569 GYHPGS

-604 MSSRPFHEMPGTGG
+604 MSSRPFHEMPGTDGR
-618 NLGKLAAYDAETLE
+618 LGKLAAYDAETLD

-665 AFDVETGDELW
+665 AFDVETGEELW

-713 PRNLAPDVRHPGSGN
+713 PRTLAPDVRHPGSGN
-728 ALYVFALPEAPA
+728 ALYVFALP
-740 PPAGPDTAAEA
+740 DAEE
-751 LALPDAT
+751 D
-758 AEALALSG
+758 
-766 GEPDAAAEALT
+766 
-777 LRESAAEVSALPTAP
+777 
-792 AAADGGALALPEE
+792 
-805 ELDAPTALALREA
+805 
-818 AAGALALPEEESEVA
+818 
-833 GMAVAEEVL
+833 AVADVL
-842 ALERRIEEAVL
+842 ALERRIEQAVL
-853 RADVA
+853 HADVA
-858 FLDEV
+858 FLDGV
-863 CADDFTY
+863 LRRGLHLHPRRRLDDRRRDTRRR
-870 THGDGWTTGGA
+870 HA
-881 ILGVDRKQAWLD
+881 RGVAG
-893 SLAGRYSSREVDS
+893 LAGRPLFATGGRFAAGRAARRRGHHDGAASGPQRGAGRRTARLQLLVRPRLCAAGRRVEVPLAPHRERPRVRGLNHTFRAGSSRRRRPCRRGCGHGWRQSPPGRCPVDAGERGHVHADLGIRTRRSCALDGTRLACFRS
-906 QQVEVHGDVAITMGR
+906 QACAGHSSRRIMLGMDDVMLATAAVGGMLGAAGAFWNGVQIARLAGRVDALESTM
-921 LRARSGGPQAAQRSF
+921 QAVINALVSRPPAS
-936 SFWYVRVY
+936 
-944 AQRDGQWRYLSHRT
+944 
-958 VHGPLYEN
+958 